1 MELRQYLH
9 LVWKWIWLIAISV
22 VIAASASYYASRSAT
37 PLYRTQATL
46 MVGRAIEDPN
56 PTSYEL
62 YTGQQ
67 LANTYIELVKREPV
81 INGAIEQLGL
91 DMDWRSLAGRVSASL
106 IPNTQL
112 IEISVIDS
120 DPLRAKV
127 LADTVAEQLILQ
139 TPANT
144 SDIGAEIA
152 DFSQTQLNELKTKI
166 ENSQDEILLQKIE
179 LDAANSARQIDSL
192 QNKINLLEAKISDW
206 QKTYTTLLAT
216 IRGGDINA
224 LRVVEEAAIPTRP
237 FSPNVRMN
245 VITASAIGFV
255 LALGGAFLIEYLDD
269 SVKSPEDVE
278 RITKLPTIGG
288 IARIEGEDYSEKLVT
303 ANTPMLP
310 ISEAFRVLRT
320 NLQFSFVDEPPN
332 SISVTSP
339 GPTEGKSITLAN
351 LAVVIAQSGRK
362 VIIVDTDLRRP
373 VQHRIFN
380 LPNRHGLS
388 DVVVDAKV
396 SVSEQV
402 QETSIENLYLLS
414 SGALPPNP
422 AELIGSSRMKAII
435 GDLESDFDLAIFDS
449 PPVLVVADA
458 VILSSNMDG
467 VIIISDV
474 GRTRSAELKRSV
486 EELQRGR
493 ANVVGVVL
501 NRVSSRASGYY
512 YNHYYYYH
520 YYGEDGDQ
528 RRKGWRVNG
537 RVLRLPSISLS
548 FLKSKSEVESAEIQ
562 DETS

>member
-1 MELRQYLH
+1 MEFRQYLH
-9 LVWKWIWLIAISV
+9 LIWKWIWLVAISV

-106 IPNTQL
+106 IQNTQL
-112 IEISVIDS
+112 IEVSVIDT
-120 DPLRAKV
+120 DPVRAKV

-206 QKTYTTLLAT
+206 QKTYSTLLAT

-224 LRVVEEAAIPTRP
+224 LRIVEEASIPTRP
-237 FSPNVRMN
+237 FSPKVLTNVL
-245 VITASAIGFV
+245 TASAIGLV

-278 RITKLPTIGG
+278 RITSLSTIGG
-288 IARIEGEDYSEKLVT
+288 IAHIEGEDYSEKLVT
-303 ANTPMLP
+303 ANAPMLP

-339 GPTEGKSITLAN
+339 GPTEGKSIILAN

-388 DVVVDAKV
+388 DVVVDTKV

-422 AELIGSSRMKAII
+422 AELLGSSRMKAII
-435 GDLESDFDLAIFDS
+435 GDLESDFDLVIFDS
-449 PPVLVVADA
+449 PPVLVVADS
-458 VILSSNMDG
+458 VILGSYVDG

-512 YNHYYYYH
+512 YNHNYYYH
-520 YYGEDGDQ
+520 YYGEEGEQ
-528 RRKGWRVNG
+528 KQKGWRVNG
-537 RVLRLPSISLS
+537 RVLKFPSLS
-548 FLKSKSEVESAEIQ
+548 LPFLKPKSEVESTEIQ

>member
-9 LVWKWIWLIAISV
+9 LIWKWIWLIAISV

-91 DMDWRSLAGRVSASL
+91 DMDWRSLAGRVSARL
-106 IPNTQL
+106 IPDTQL
-112 IEISVIDS
+112 IEVSVIDT
-120 DPLRAKV
+120 DPVRAKV
-127 LADTVAEQLILQ
+127 LADTVAEQLVLQ

-152 DFSQTQLNELKTKI
+152 GFSQTQLNELKTKI
-166 ENSQDEILLQKIE
+166 ENAQDEILLQKIE

-206 QKTYTTLLAT
+206 QKTYSTLLAT

-224 LRVVEEAAIPTRP
+224 LRIVEEASIPTLP
-237 FSPNVRMN
+237 FSPKVLTNVL
-245 VITASAIGFV
+245 TASAIGFV
-255 LALGGAFLIEYLDD
+255 LAVGGAFLIEYLDD

-303 ANTPMLP
+303 ANAPMLP

-320 NLQFSFVDEPPN
+320 NLQFSFVDKPPN

-339 GPTEGKSITLAN
+339 GPTEGKSINLAN
-351 LAVVIAQSGRK
+351 LAVVMAQSGRK

-380 LPNRHGLS
+380 LPNRYGLS
-388 DVVVDAKV
+388 DVVLDTKV

-422 AELIGSSRMKAII
+422 TELLGSSRMKAII
-435 GDLESDFDLAIFDS
+435 GDLESDFDLVIFDS

-458 VILSSNMDG
+458 VILGSYMDG

-501 NRVSSRASGYY
+501 NRVSSRGSGYY
-512 YNHYYYYH
+512 YNHHYYYH

-528 RRKGWRVNG
+528 QRKGWRVNG
-537 RVLRLPSISLS
+537 RVLKLPSLSLP
-548 FLKSKSEVESAEIQ
+548 FLRTKDEAESVEYK

>member
-9 LVWKWIWLIAISV
+9 LIWKWIWLVAISV

-206 QKTYTTLLAT
+206 QKTYSTLLAT

-224 LRVVEEAAIPTRP
+224 LRVVETATIPTTP
-237 FSPNVRMN
+237 FSPNVLMN
-245 VITASAIGFV
+245 VVTASAIGFV

-278 RITKLPTIGG
+278 RITSLSTIGG
-288 IARIEGEDYSEKLVT
+288 IAHIEGEDYSEKLVT
-303 ANTPMLP
+303 ANAPMLP

-388 DVVVDAKV
+388 DVVVDTKV

-422 AELIGSSRMKAII
+422 AELLGSSRMKAII
-435 GDLESDFDLAIFDS
+435 GDLESDFDLVIFDS
-449 PPVLVVADA
+449 PPVLVVADS
-458 VILSSNMDG
+458 VILGSYVDG

-512 YNHYYYYH
+512 YNHNYYYH
-520 YYGEDGDQ
+520 
-528 RRKGWRVNG
+528 
-537 RVLRLPSISLS
+537 
-548 FLKSKSEVESAEIQ
+548 
-562 DETS
+562 

>member
-9 LVWKWIWLIAISV
+9 LIWKWIWLVAISV

-37 PLYRTQATL
+37 PLYRTHATL

-91 DMDWRSLAGRVSASL
+91 DMDWRSLAGRVSARL
-106 IPNTQL
+106 IPDTQL
-112 IEISVIDS
+112 IEVSVIDS

-206 QKTYTTLLAT
+206 QKTYSTLLAT

-224 LRVVEEAAIPTRP
+224 LRVVETATIPTTP
-237 FSPNVRMN
+237 FSPNVLMN
-245 VITASAIGFV
+245 VVTASAIGFV

-278 RITKLPTIGG
+278 RITSLSTIGG
-288 IARIEGEDYSEKLVT
+288 IAHIEGEDYSEKLVT
-303 ANTPMLP
+303 ANAPMLP

-320 NLQFSFVDEPPN
+320 NLQFSFVDEPAN

-351 LAVVIAQSGRK
+351 LAVVMAQSGRK

-388 DVVVDAKV
+388 DVVVDTKV

-422 AELIGSSRMKAII
+422 AELLGSSRMKAII
-435 GDLESDFDLAIFDS
+435 GDLESDFDLVIFDS
-449 PPVLVVADA
+449 PPVLVVADS
-458 VILSSNMDG
+458 VILGSYVDG

-512 YNHYYYYH
+512 YNHNYYYH
-520 YYGEDGDQ
+520 YYGEEGEQ
-528 RRKGWRVNG
+528 KRKGWRVNG
-537 RVLRLPSISLS
+537 RVLKFPSLS
-548 FLKSKSEVESAEIQ
+548 LPFLKPKSEVESTEIQ

>member
-1 MELRQYLH
+1 MELRKYLH
-9 LVWKWIWLIAISV
+9 LVWKWVWLIAISV
-22 VIAASASYYASRSAT
+22 VIAASASYYASRSAI

-206 QKTYTTLLAT
+206 QKTYSTLLAT

-224 LRVVEEAAIPTRP
+224 LRVVETATIPTTP
-237 FSPNVRMN
+237 FSPNVLMN
-245 VITASAIGFV
+245 VVTASAIGFV

-278 RITKLPTIGG
+278 RITSLSTIGG
-288 IARIEGEDYSEKLVT
+288 IAHIEGEDYSEKLVT
-303 ANTPMLP
+303 ANAPMLP

-388 DVVVDAKV
+388 DVVVDTKV

-422 AELIGSSRMKAII
+422 AELLGSSRMKAII
-435 GDLESDFDLAIFDS
+435 GDLESDFDLVIFDS
-449 PPVLVVADA
+449 PPVLVVADS
-458 VILSSNMDG
+458 VILGSYVDG

-512 YNHYYYYH
+512 YNHNYYYH
-520 YYGEDGDQ
+520 YYGEEGEQ
-528 RRKGWRVNG
+528 KRKGWRVNG
-537 RVLRLPSISLS
+537 RVLKFPSLS
-548 FLKSKSEVESAEIQ
+548 LPFLKPKSEVESTEIQ

>member
-9 LVWKWIWLIAISV
+9 LVWKWIWLVAISV

-206 QKTYTTLLAT
+206 QKTYSTLLAT

-224 LRVVEEAAIPTRP
+224 LRVVETATIPTTP
-237 FSPNVRMN
+237 FSPNVLMN
-245 VITASAIGFV
+245 VVTASAIGFV

-278 RITKLPTIGG
+278 RITSLSTIGG
-288 IARIEGEDYSEKLVT
+288 IAHIEGEDYSEKLVT
-303 ANTPMLP
+303 ANAPMLP

-388 DVVVDAKV
+388 DVVVDTKV

-422 AELIGSSRMKAII
+422 AELLGSSRMKAII
-435 GDLESDFDLAIFDS
+435 GDLESDFDLVIFDS
-449 PPVLVVADA
+449 PPVLVVADS
-458 VILSSNMDG
+458 VILGSYVDG

-512 YNHYYYYH
+512 YNHNYYYH
-520 YYGEDGDQ
+520 YYGEEGEQ
-528 RRKGWRVNG
+528 KRKGWRVNG
-537 RVLRLPSISLS
+537 RVLKFPSLS
-548 FLKSKSEVESAEIQ
+548 LPFLKPKSEVESTEIQ